1 MSNSKQRQDFN
12 NVLPY
17 PTQYND
23 REEKKLLDKNISKN
37 IEHHQPERKNYFPRE
52 TLAYRSLIDKI
63 TRYNSSSK
71 MLRSLWD

>member
-1 MSNSKQRQDFN
+1 MSNSKQRHDFN

-37 IEHHQPERKNYFPRE
+37 IEHHQPERKN
-52 TLAYRSLIDKI
+52 
-63 TRYNSSSK
+63 
-71 MLRSLWD
+71 